1 MGMNERVKVTAE
13 ASSVAEA
20 IERIKAV
27 PLPREAAKKTKRTPP
42 STMRV
47 PDSLIEPKI
56 ERPRRD
62 EVKDHEYVVQTRRCL
77 GCDNKFRSS
86 WWGHRMCKRCR

>member
-1 MGMNERVKVTAE
+1 MSDKIEVTVVTPSSIIKTIEERE
-13 ASSVAEA
+13 AS
-20 IERIKAV
+20 
-27 PLPREAAKKTKRTPP
+27 REASRERMAPHNVAFEAK
-42 STMRV
+42 V
-47 PDSLIEPKI
+47 

-86 WWGHRMCKRCR
+86 WWGHRMCKKCR

>member
-1 MGMNERVKVTAE
+1 MNKM
-13 ASSVAEA
+13 
-20 IERIKAV
+20 IELTIIKASDFA
-27 PLPREAAKKTKRTPP
+27 RA
-42 STMRV
+42 
-47 PDSLIEPKI
+47 IEPKI

-86 WWGHRMCKRCR
+86 WWGHRMCKNCR